1 MIYIAATVINCLF
14 DWKTINEKSFIRI
27 GYTLFILFY
36 YYIIT
41 SCCFNRED
49 IKKILYLNALAG
61 LFIALLI
68 IKNWC
73 GGAKGKISLISFFHV
88 SIEENYTGALLAFIV
103 VLSFLMLKFEKE
115 KLNKI
120 FIFVVIGFCVF
131 AVCLTGSRAAFIGI
145 ILSLTVMGIQ
155 YLFARKVSFLKKVF
169 WIVLCIVI
177 CIVLYTQLEH
187 ILPSFLYNRLFTNS
201 LNDNSNADRL
211 ILWKNG
217 FNGFLNRPFLGYGVG
232 NFNYYVR
239 LIFPQHKVVVAHN
252 SFLDI
257 LIDVGIIGFGVF
269 AVMVYKNIKYIFR
282 EGKVFIPLFVCFLFT
297 ALIVGGERTFFFW
310 NDIIILTL
318 ISKCFSDKLV
328 KSTDEL

>member
-1 MIYIAATVINCLF
+1 
-14 DWKTINEKSFIRI
+14 
-27 GYTLFILFY
+27 
-36 YYIIT
+36 
-41 SCCFNRED
+41 
-49 IKKILYLNALAG
+49 
-61 LFIALLI
+61 
-68 IKNWC
+68 
-73 GGAKGKISLISFFHV
+73 
-88 SIEENYTGALLAFIV
+88 
-103 VLSFLMLKFEKE
+103 
-115 KLNKI
+115 
-120 FIFVVIGFCVF
+120 
-131 AVCLTGSRAAFIGI
+131 
-145 ILSLTVMGIQ
+145 
-155 YLFARKVSFLKKVF
+155 
-169 WIVLCIVI
+169 
-177 CIVLYTQLEH
+177 
-187 ILPSFLYNRLFTNS
+187 LFTNS
-201 LNDNSNADRL
+201 LDDNSNADRL

-269 AVMVYKNIKYIFR
+269 AVMVYKNIKCIFK

-328 KSTDEL
+328 KSTDELFN